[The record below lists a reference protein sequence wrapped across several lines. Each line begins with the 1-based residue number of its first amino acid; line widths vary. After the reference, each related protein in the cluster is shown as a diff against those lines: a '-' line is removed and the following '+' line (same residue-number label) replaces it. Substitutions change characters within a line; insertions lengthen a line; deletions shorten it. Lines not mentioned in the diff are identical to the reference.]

1 MLTITVKNDKII
13 LDGLRQAAEAM
24 PGAVKRGLTNVA
36 IGVNNAA
43 FDWLSGAGGANK
55 KTTTKYVGFVRKD
68 GTEQEF
74 RTYQGSGAYP
84 VPVRTGHLRRLQNWL
99 KPGQSKSGEAGT
111 FRAGDMEVVV
121 YNSASYARSIHDGL
135 GSSRKFGRR
144 PFLEDGFKKFNEGDQ
159 VVKTIQA
166 EIDAV
171 LAGVKG

>member
-13 LDGLRQAAEAM
+13 LEGLRQAAEDM
-24 PGAVKRGLTNVA
+24 PGAVKKGLSNVA
-36 IGVNNAA
+36 IGVNNVA
-43 FDWLSGAGGANK
+43 FDWLSGAGKGDVAA
-55 KTTTKYVGFVRKD
+55 G
-68 GTEQEF
+68 G
-74 RTYQGSGAYP
+74 YP

-111 FRAGDMEVVV
+111 FRAGAMEVLV

-135 GSSRKFGRR
+135 GSSGKFGRR
-144 PFLEDGFKKFNEGDQ
+144 PFLEDGFKQFNEGDQ
-159 VVKTIQA
+159 VVKTIQT